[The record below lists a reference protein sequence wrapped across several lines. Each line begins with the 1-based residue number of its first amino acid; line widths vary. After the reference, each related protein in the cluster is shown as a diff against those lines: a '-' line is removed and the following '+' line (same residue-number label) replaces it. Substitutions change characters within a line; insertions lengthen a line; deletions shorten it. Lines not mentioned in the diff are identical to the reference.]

1 MDTPLLDYAERQ
13 ALLGPRDGITF
24 DAAKDTARLNR
35 QMELVYGVMKDGGWY
50 TLAEL
55 HERTGQPEAS
65 IGARTRDFR
74 KQKFG
79 GHTVERRRRS
89 RGVFE
94 YRLLVKGQS

>member
-24 DAAKDTARLNR
+24 DATKDTARLNR

-50 TLAEL
+50 TLAEVSQ
-55 HERTGQPEAS
+55 RSGAPEAS
-65 IGARTRDFR
+65 ASARIRDLK

-79 GHTVERRRRS
+79 GHVVERRRRS
-89 RGVFE
+89 KGVFE
-94 YRLLVKGQS
+94 YRLLVRKQ